1 MPENLRITAPVPN
14 SDGILKPN
22 PSAQSSQIEPMDPA
36 RVNRPN
42 TQDQNTDSASLN
54 LLLSRDS
61 VFGKFIQQLR
71 QTPALS
77 ETLGKLLL
85 NTVRRMETNPGF
97 LPENSA
103 LRELVSSLAAEQDGL
118 INDLVFQQKNST
130 LFSGPLFQLLSRISQ
145 QAEDPQLDLRIAGFL
160 KAFDGFSSAK
170 ETTDAILSNLSAIGR
185 RIPTNYA
192 KQLALLSEKLNTSD
206 PEGAV
211 NENLNLLK
219 KEILPFLSDYVSK
232 SSDYGKMRETLSLLL
247 QNLSILNVSS
257 RENLQS
263 QFQQLAAYCGRHT
276 AEPTLRLMRSFFAD
290 TVEAG
295 AGKEKPESRF
305 LHSLV
310 ALLSHGGQG
319 SSGADQAAVG
329 DIGKALLLDNSV
341 YMPFTHLFLPAVLQG
356 RFLFSQIWVEKKDR
370 NDEGHAVPGAAAPP
384 KRLYLSFEIQDLGS
398 FEAKVELTGKKIDLS
413 LACPEKLLG
422 QTGAI
427 TSSLARILDRNG
439 FSFGDIRL
447 SRFEKPQ
454 IPELILQKTMER
466 KRSVDV
472 TI

>member
-85 NTVRRMETNPGF
+85 NTVRRLETSPDF

-103 LRELVSSLAAEQDGL
+103 LRELASSLAAEQGGL
-118 INDLVFQQKNST
+118 INDLMFQQKNST

-145 QAEDPQLDLRIAGFL
+145 QAEDPRLDLRIAGFL

-170 ETTDAILSNLSAIGR
+170 ETTEAILSNLNAIGR

-232 SSDYGKMRETLSLLL
+232 SSDYGKMREILSLLL

-276 AEPTLRLMRSFFAD
+276 AEPTLRLMRS
-290 TVEAG
+290 
-295 AGKEKPESRF
+295 SF
-305 LHSLV
+305 LRTRL
-310 ALLSHGGQG
+310 GPG
-319 SSGADQAAVG
+319 
-329 DIGKALLLDNSV
+329 
-341 YMPFTHLFLPAVLQG
+341 P
-356 RFLFSQIWVEKKDR
+356 EKKNRKTDFSIR
-370 NDEGHAVPGAAAPP
+370 SLPCCPIAARVPPGRTRRRSATSAGPFFWTTASTC
-384 KRLYLSFEIQDLGS
+384 RLRICSFPRS
-398 FEAKVELTGKKIDLS
+398 FREDSFFRRSGLRKGTEAKRGTP
-413 LACPEKLLG
+413 AP
-422 QTGAI
+422 
-427 TSSLARILDRNG
+427 ARRRRRRG
-439 FSFGDIRL
+439 C
-447 SRFEKPQ
+447 
-454 IPELILQKTMER
+454 T
-466 KRSVDV
+466 
-472 TI
+472 